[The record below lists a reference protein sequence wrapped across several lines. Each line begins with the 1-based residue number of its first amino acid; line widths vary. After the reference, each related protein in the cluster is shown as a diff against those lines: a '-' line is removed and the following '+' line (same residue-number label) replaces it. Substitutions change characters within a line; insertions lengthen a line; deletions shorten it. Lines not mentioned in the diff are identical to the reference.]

1 MEEIIANEYN
11 LNIPRYVDT
20 SDPELEIDL
29 DKVFADINKT
39 NEEIAKVTADLNVF
53 LKELGLQELK

>member
-20 SDPELEIDL
+20 SDPEREIDL